1 MSSFCRDDD
10 GELARVLKDEQRC
23 LARLDR
29 TSFWIVE
36 LSHALEVQEGSQHW
50 LRRGV
55 SGIALFERATA
66 VVAAFYHALAEDQGV
81 APHERM
87 LDLNLQQGWNGRVS
101 LGMLYM
107 LWCCLRRRMS
117 SRACKLGGSKH
128 AAITQLIEQ
137 VDPDLKDSDGLTP
150 LHIVAQELHMLG
162 DAFPEMIARTWL
174 ERSTRRYAL
183 LGDALRTC
191 VAHINDMD
199 EEGCSE
205 DKVTAW
211 TRLLLSRPHQDLN
224 TPTSVLHALVD
235 CTQPPYATICGLVQ
249 LGPHRCIGA
258 RRFLSDGIQSH
269 RRADRNKRRNHF
281 QICAPDGRVSA
292 WTRSMATRTPP
303 GVCACAARKTHAP
316 AHRALPA
323 CVQASLLG
331 LTSRVFHHTFR
342 FFVSPHNCHRSAAP
356 RGPCG
361 CFQHGVHTSQHTRGL
376 G

>member
-249 LGPHRCIGA
+249 LGRIDVLALDDSYRTASNLIDELIATNDGTIFKSA
-258 RRFLSDGIQSH
+258 RQTAEFLRGREAWQ
-269 RRADRNKRRNHF
+269 RAHHPVFVHALLEKH
-281 QICAPDGRVSA
+281 
-292 WTRSMATRTPP
+292 TPLP
-303 GVCACAARKTHAP
+303 TVLCQLVCKH
-316 AHRALPA
+316 LYWD
-323 CVQASLLG
+323 
-331 LTSRVFHHTFR
+331 
-342 FFVSPHNCHRSAAP
+342 
-356 RGPCG
+356 
-361 CFQHGVHTSQHTRGL
+361 
-376 G
+376 